1 MWQRLKAQWLASQE
15 AKLQAEF
22 APRLKAV
29 EESLSMQEQTLEAK
43 RQDVASQQHLLE
55 VKLRDVE
62 DAKRRLADRQVEL
75 AQTSEETRTQIRL
88 LEAKASPDNVW
99 VEAFSRGYEKA
110 WETMWPFFES
120 NLTRVKEVI
129 RRVAIDETL
138 TNLQGE
144 VEKRATVLGQVAVQ
158 DKVALLAKQTEF
170 RTRRASAKVPAERE
184 KYDHYLTALDW
195 MLNGHQLPQDQTLPQ

>member
-1 MWQRLKAQWLASQE
+1 MWQRLKAQWVASQE

-22 APRLKAV
+22 APRLQQLQAV
-29 EESLSMQEQTLEAK
+29 LQENEDALSTRLARVTQEA
-43 RQDVASQQHLLE
+43 QDVE
-55 VKLRDVE
+55 VRSRDVRDLE
-62 DAKRRLADRQVEL
+62 QRLQDRKEEL
-75 AQTSEETRTQIRL
+75 ARVSEETRTQIRL
-88 LEAKASPDNVW
+88 LEAKASPDSVW

-144 VEKRATVLGQVAVQ
+144 VEKRATALGQVAVK
-158 DKVALLAKQTEF
+158 DKVTCLAKQQEF
-170 RTRRASAKVPAERE
+170 RQKRASAKVPAERE
-184 KYDHYLTALDW
+184 KYDHYLTALEW
-195 MLNGHQLPQDQTLPQ
+195 MLNGHQLPQDQTLSQ